1 MKGKI
6 SSNALSTWPDTWV
19 DPVSEFSWKGTIDDA
34 AGAGSTCRT
43 AKKYTNTTFP
53 PVTLVP
59 TSVPTPAAI
68 PIAGTT
74 RKDPFYSTR
83 IFAVREYV
91 DKSWYKKAFPSE
103 SALLPCT
110 WITPFNLPVIAPP
123 VANEGRGTQ
132 LVTAHMTSLVA
143 GSPPQTQSSSTVGSE
158 QSTQG
163 SAIPLI
169 TVVPTTTSPAP
180 QLPMSQTS
188 LQDSSSSVD
197 TTISEHPVVL
207 GTASLVEAS
216 SASSLAPV
224 PDSTVQT
231 SVSLSP
237 PGSQIEGALVSLLAQ
252 PKSTTPGPVSAAP
265 VATAE
270 QPTVSSSRDAIA
282 AAILSIF
289 SADSASVDQPAATIA
304 VITSHDEVSTAA
316 PTPPTSAAEP
326 STGQEAGP
334 SDAQTSI
341 SDIAVTP
348 TAQNSDTFITSN
360 SIPSTA
366 MALSPGSKTFS
377 YAPLSSSAGLLLAG
391 QTLAPGGSPVTV
403 SGTTL
408 SLLPGGSSI
417 AANGATYRVPT
428 GAPAAIPNTAGDAL
442 APFSYDP
449 TSSHIIFAG
458 ETISVGGPP
467 ITISGTTFSAAAGG
481 SDIVIDGQTQAI
493 EFTTS
498 PKNSRSTTT
507 SNYNPVPTQGSEG
520 VVIDSTTILPGSAAT
535 VNGATMSVPS
545 SGTQLI
551 VNGNTYQ
558 LADTIPGPTEA
569 GAQFHTISLLSGGSS
584 LAIGG
589 ITILLPTASSLPA
602 EYFLPPNGKGMSY
615 VPITKGSLTGIV
627 LYGHTLLPGSTITTL
642 GNTIAIPTSGA
653 KLLVDGET
661 YELAP
666 YFSTPLPFTTKAG
679 SSAINPAA
687 TGVITAAPNILSF
700 TPVTSGSLTGIVIG
714 TQTIPQGSLAT
725 VAGYTISVPT
735 SGSNIIVDGEPYT
748 LPTSSPAA
756 GSEDLITV
764 GPITFPYTPVTSGT
778 VAGIAIAGVTLFPGS
793 ARTIGGGILS
803 LPSPS
808 GSAPPSAL
816 VIDGTS
822 YALATPLPTTLGPG
836 AITAGS
842 DILSY
847 NPITSGS
854 EVGLS
859 IAETTIVPGSV
870 ITTEGETISLPP
882 PSSGTEPTQLIVDG
896 TTYPLIPGLSTQPNQ
911 IITFGENTLSYS
923 LTTAHG
929 TPEVIIGTKTLRPGG
944 PAVTVSGEKLSLV
957 SGATQIVVAK
967 GSSTVTEAVV
977 QPTTANVQSSAGG
990 VVASGSASGQYV
1002 ASGPASASG
1011 KAVSGALRKRWM
1023 GRVGAGF
1030 VVGVGVLLSIV

>member
-91 DKSWYKKAFPSE
+91 DKSWYKKAFP
-103 SALLPCT
+103 
-110 WITPFNLPVIAPP
+110 I
-123 VANEGRGTQ
+123 
-132 LVTAHMTSLVA
+132 
-143 GSPPQTQSSSTVGSE
+143 
-158 QSTQG
+158 
-163 SAIPLI
+163 
-169 TVVPTTTSPAP
+169 
-180 QLPMSQTS
+180 
-188 LQDSSSSVD
+188 
-197 TTISEHPVVL
+197 
-207 GTASLVEAS
+207 EAS

-816 VIDGTS
+816 TS
-822 YALATPLPTTLGPG
+822 
-836 AITAGS
+836 
-842 DILSY
+842 
-847 NPITSGS
+847 S
-854 EVGLS
+854 EVKS
-859 IAETTIVPGSV
+859 SFRNDAAIIA
-870 ITTEGETISLPP
+870 
-882 PSSGTEPTQLIVDG
+882 D
-896 TTYPLIPGLSTQPNQ
+896 
-911 IITFGENTLSYS
+911 TL
-923 LTTAHG
+923 A
-929 TPEVIIGTKTLRPGG
+929 RPDTHDQGHSAAIM
-944 PAVTVSGEKLSLV
+944 AVTF
-957 SGATQIVVAK
+957 
-967 GSSTVTEAVV
+967 
-977 QPTTANVQSSAGG
+977 
-990 VVASGSASGQYV
+990 
-1002 ASGPASASG
+1002 
-1011 KAVSGALRKRWM
+1011 LRCLDLYAWEWGCESCRD
-1023 GRVGAGF
+1023 
-1030 VVGVGVLLSIV
+1030 